1 MMASHASL
9 AVALSLA
16 LGCGQALAQETAA
29 QDIQVVPVPGLKK
42 PDMRNYRSVVAG
54 LDHFEE
60 NRSLAP
66 KAALHFRLVSN
77 NRNSKVSLD
86 GVSLKIV
93 GEGEP
98 VVVPVAADGLMTMP
112 RIEAAY
118 DSDALVVL
126 NRTHGQFYNMPDIRT
141 PGLPDNVRRLG
152 DLRLECQV
160 MFAVLKKEIGFVKS
174 AIISSALM
182 TSNWCGFQDMD
193 LAIWSPW
200 PVKSAMLVFGDRRA
214 ATNMEGDRAK
224 APLGDKSWPDDTLI
238 ELTFEKTET

>member
-1 MMASHASL
+1 MR
-9 AVALSLA
+9 VAQAGRAALLA
-16 LGCGQALAQETAA
+16 LAFGCGPALAN
-29 QDIQVVPVPGLKK
+29 DIQVVPVPGLKK

-77 NRNSKVSLD
+77 NRNSNVSLD

-93 GEGEP
+93 GDGEP

-118 DSDALVVL
+118 DSDALVLL

-160 MFAVLKKEIGFVKS
+160 MFAVLKKEIGLVKS
-174 AIISSALM
+174 AIISTALM
-182 TSNWCGFQDMD
+182 TRNWCGFQDMD
-193 LAIWSPW
+193 LPIWSPK
-200 PVKSAMLVFGDRRA
+200 PVKSAMLIYGERKA
-214 ATNMEGDRAK
+214 ATRMEGDRAK

-238 ELTFEKTET
+238 EMTFETSES